1 MVNLTQNSPW
11 TAAGAPPAWPPSS
24 KMLAKWKADA
34 VQKRSRAS
42 RVLKRRQGVFVLHR
56 WKKQRPSLKGWMR
69 NDYKELIWN
78 QSSPRFIYCFRNP
91 STSMMNHFQSSADPL
106 EGNSTSCSCSVCPE
120 VVHSSPTCSVHNS
133 VDFPEPRVCQ
143 AGWALAGAS
152 SASSLL
158 RCTHITNFQKQAE
171 RLGGATQP
179 HGKAPESWLF
189 GERPWIFCGWSVHL
203 REAISLKGS
212 LAKNISEKHHTWK
225 PLNKN
230 SYFIF

>member
-1 MVNLTQNSPW
+1 MNERWLQRVNLKPIKPQVH
-11 TAAGAPPAWPPSS
+11 
-24 KMLAKWKADA
+24 LLL
-34 VQKRSRAS
+34 QKSFNFNDES
-42 RVLKRRQGVFVLHR
+42 LS
-56 WKKQRPSLKGWMR
+56 KQR
-69 NDYKELIWN
+69 
-78 QSSPRFIYCFRNP
+78 
-91 STSMMNHFQSSADPL
+91 DPL
-106 EGNSTSCSCSVCPE
+106 EGNSTSCSCSMCPE

-171 RLGGATQP
+171 QLGGATQP
-179 HGKAPESWLF
+179 HSKATESWLF